1 MPPGAAA
8 ADASSTKTFGGTT
21 PSSAAVT
28 SRTVAVDREVEYVT
42 QKLGSSLGSGG
53 TAKAFNSFFSYC
65 GTITTIQ
72 YITRTYF
79 SLHYKKK
86 GRKIK
91 GVLTTQ
97 GKQGN

>member
-28 SRTVAVDREVEYVT
+28 SRTAEVDKEVEYVT

-65 GTITTIQ
+65 DNNNHTIHHKNLLFITLQKKRKKNKRGTDN
-72 YITRTYF
+72 TR
-79 SLHYKKK
+79 
-86 GRKIK
+86 
-91 GVLTTQ
+91 
-97 GKQGN
+97 